1 MIDGTSE
8 DRPQSEQ
15 FESFS
20 VELLQAG
27 LRVRFQARG
36 ASMSPAIRDGEM
48 VYVRPATEAN
58 LCQGDIVLVK
68 GETGFRLHRLIRGD
82 VFRDV
87 FVTRGDCGQQE
98 DPPVRREQILGVVVG
113 KDVRVGR
120 GMVTARF
127 NGALGEW
134 LRCLARGQAVL
145 SRVACALWSWRT
157 ISRSALRRGTR
168 DYSGGLGLLFLV
180 GVLLCR

>member
-8 DRPQSEQ
+8 DRPQSKQ

-20 VELLQAG
+20 LELLQAG
-27 LRVRFQARG
+27 LLVRFQARG
-36 ASMSPAIRDGEM
+36 ASMSPAIRDGEV
-48 VYVRPATEAN
+48 VYVRPAAETN

-68 GETGFRLHRLIRGD
+68 CEKGFRLHRLIRED
-82 VFRDV
+82 SFRDV
-87 FVTRGDCGQQE
+87 FITRGDCGQQD

-127 NGALGEW
+127 NGSLGQL
-134 LRCLARGQAVL
+134 LRSLARGQAVL
-145 SRVACALWSWRT
+145 SKIAFALWSWRT
-157 ISRSALRRGTR
+157 ISRSVLRRATR
-168 DYSGGLGLLFLV
+168 DYSGGLRLLFLV